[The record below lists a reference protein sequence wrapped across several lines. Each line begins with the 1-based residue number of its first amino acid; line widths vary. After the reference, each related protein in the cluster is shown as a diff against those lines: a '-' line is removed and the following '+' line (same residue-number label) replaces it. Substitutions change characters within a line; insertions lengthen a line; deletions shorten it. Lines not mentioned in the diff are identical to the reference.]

1 MPSTTLFSRADNQA
15 TAWLAAML
23 AVGDAHAQTVALSE
37 RFDSV
42 VEAAVRQH
50 RHGTVAVW

>member
-1 MPSTTLFSRADNQA
+1 MPSTTLFSRADDQA